1 MKIENITQLGLSILI
16 GLGATIEL
24 TILLAGVAPAVSAE
38 GPRNSSQSKVTL
50 SENIA
55 HPPDE

>member
-24 TILLAGVAPAVSAE
+24 WSAPEERQISAK
-38 GPRNSSQSKVTL
+38 RL
-50 SENIA
+50 
-55 HPPDE
+55 